1 MILDPHK
8 HKVDQVCWLEALKLS
23 TVGCLKISELGHKQ
37 DLKDLKFWPLF
48 VVRFSEIVRLS
59 S

>member
-23 TVGCLKISELGHKQ
+23 TVGRVSKNIYELGHKQ
-37 DLKDLKFWPLF
+37 DLKDLKLWPLL
-48 VVRFSEIVRLS
+48 VVSRAFTI
-59 S
+59 